1 MNQMSEL
8 MRESVDYAG
17 LFPPASLAMDAVVAN
32 YHQYVHSTEH
42 SMLGRLIIPASR
54 LGEYGELRNSQV
66 SEISSPARPWR
77 ISALVPPIENLD
89 AQESF
94 QKFESAIDLIQ
105 KFNNSNNQENIAND
119 MVDAIEVKTPNLA
132 NLEATLERL
141 PTGIQSFLEFPHA
154 SDPSDLV
161 HRLKNDT
168 SNKDLFA
175 KIRTGGTSASLIPT
189 PEELARF
196 IWNCSKARVAFKAT
210 AGLHHPVRS
219 DYRLTYEADSQTATM
234 FGFLN
239 VFYATMMS
247 WEHALSIDELTEI
260 LSAKE
265 PTLFG
270 VNDNEI
276 FWGNFK
282 VQADRIKTLR
292 SKSILSF
299 GSCSFLEPTTELQAI
314 PGQSHESLFPN

>member
-17 LFPPASLAMDAVVAN
+17 LFPPASLTLDTVVAN

-54 LGEYGELRNSQV
+54 LGEYGELRKSQV
-66 SEISSPARPWR
+66 SEISSPACSWR
-77 ISALVPPIENLD
+77 ISALVPPIEDLD
-89 AQESF
+89 VQQSF

-105 KFNNSNNQENIAND
+105 QFNNQQNIAND
-119 MVDAIEVKTPNLA
+119 VVDAIEVKTPNLTIM
-132 NLEATLERL
+132 EATIERL
-141 PTGIQSFLEFPHA
+141 PSGIQSFLEFPH
-154 SDPSDLV
+154 SKDPGDLV
-161 HRLKNDT
+161 HRLKTDT

-175 KIRTGGTSASLIPT
+175 KIRTGGTSPNLIPT
-189 PEELARF
+189 PEEVARF
-196 IWNCSKARVAFKAT
+196 IWTCSKASVAFKAT

-247 WEHALSIDELTEI
+247 WEHGLRIDELTEI

-270 VNDNEI
+270 ANDDEI
-276 FWGNFK
+276 FWGDFK

-292 SKSILSF
+292 SQSIISF
-299 GSCSFLEPTTELQAI
+299 GSCSFLEPTTELQDI